1 MNKPLSERVQWEYN
15 TGEVLSCSLGG
26 FQVDIWPV
34 HAGWVTRALYG
45 TNVFLCQHMHSEDVF
60 AAKLEALRIVQQ
72 AVITA
77 SAAWRD

>member
-1 MNKPLSERVQWEYN
+1 
-15 TGEVLSCSLGG
+15 
-26 FQVDIWPV
+26 
-34 HAGWVTRALYG
+34 
-45 TNVFLCQHMHSEDVF
+45 MHSEDVF